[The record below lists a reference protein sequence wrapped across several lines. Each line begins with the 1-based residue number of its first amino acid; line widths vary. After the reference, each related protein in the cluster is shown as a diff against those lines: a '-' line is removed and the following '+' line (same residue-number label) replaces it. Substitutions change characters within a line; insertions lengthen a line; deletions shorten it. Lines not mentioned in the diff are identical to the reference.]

1 MNQVRLYS
9 TNINGR
15 YLAEATEVLEKGG
28 IILYPTDSV
37 YALGCDALNNAAV
50 ERLCKLKGVD
60 PRKQSLSIVCRDL
73 SMASRYARIDNEA
86 YRILHRNLPGPFT
99 FILPAATTLP
109 KVFKGRKTVGI
120 RIPACSIAV
129 ELASSLG
136 HPLLSASAVTEEEFE
151 MTFPEIADS
160 HAAFCDFAIEEA
172 DAIIEPAFTTV
183 VDLTDSANPVIVRQ
197 GRGELQ

>member
-73 SMASRYARIDNEA
+73 SMASRYARIDN
-86 YRILHRNLPGPFT
+86 
-99 FILPAATTLP
+99 
-109 KVFKGRKTVGI
+109 
-120 RIPACSIAV
+120 
-129 ELASSLG
+129 
-136 HPLLSASAVTEEEFE
+136 
-151 MTFPEIADS
+151 
-160 HAAFCDFAIEEA
+160 
-172 DAIIEPAFTTV
+172 
-183 VDLTDSANPVIVRQ
+183 
-197 GRGELQ
+197 